1 MSSQIQKV
9 AVVTGAS
16 QGLGAAIVDGYR
28 KLGYAVVATSRT
40 IAPSNDANIVTVQ
53 GDIADPAT
61 AERVIAAGVERFG
74 RIDALINNAG
84 VFVAKPFTDYT
95 QDDYATVLGVNLNG
109 FFRITQL
116 AIEQMLTQGGGHIV
130 NITASVVDNADSR
143 VPSVLASL
151 TKGGLQSATKSLAIE
166 YATRGIRVNAVS
178 PGTIKT
184 PMHPTEAHETLAG
197 LHPVG
202 RMGEESDIADA
213 VIYLENAP
221 FVTGEILHVDGG
233 MSAGH

>member
-1 MSSQIQKV
+1 MGTHDQKV
-9 AVVTGAS
+9 AAITGAS
-16 QGLGAAIVDGYR
+16 HGIGAALADAYR

-40 IAPSNDANIVTVQ
+40 IAPSPDAAVLTVP

-61 AERVIAAGVERFG
+61 AERVIAAASERFG
-74 RIDALINNAG
+74 RVDTLVNNAG
-84 VFVAKPFTDYT
+84 IFVAKPFTDYT
-95 QDDYATVLGVNLNG
+95 QDDYAATTGVNLAG

-130 NITASVVDNADSR
+130 NITTSLVDNADSR

-166 YATRGIRVNAVS
+166 YATRGIRTNAVS
-178 PGTIKT
+178 PGTIRT
-184 PMHPTEAHETLAG
+184 PMHPEETIKDLAA
-197 LHPVG
+197 LQPVG
-202 RMGEESDIADA
+202 RLGEVSDIVDA

-233 MSAGH
+233 VSAGH